1 MGKKS
6 QIDEKKS
13 QIISRRKSFVF
24 CDDHGIFRTHEINTS
39 LPSIFGPFQ
48 LIATKCG
55 GHVFPKTL
63 KVLKGM
69 KGEHVIDDTGD
80 GKDTGAKGK
89 CNSAEEN
96 LK

>member
-1 MGKKS
+1 MAKKS

-24 CDDHGIFRTHEINTS
+24 CDDLGIFRTHEINTS

-55 GHVFPKTL
+55 GHVHVFPKTL
-63 KVLKGM
+63 FVKGM
-69 KGEHVIDDTGD
+69 KGEYVIDDTGD
-80 GKDTGAKGK
+80 AKDTGAKGK
-89 CNSAEEN
+89 CN
-96 LK
+96 

>member
-1 MGKKS
+1 MAKKS

-63 KVLKGM
+63 VRM

-80 GKDTGAKGK
+80 AKDTGAKGK

>member
-1 MGKKS
+1 MAKKS

-13 QIISRRKSFVF
+13 QIISRRKS
-24 CDDHGIFRTHEINTS
+24 IFWTHEINTS

-69 KGEHVIDDTGD
+69 KGEYVIDDAGD
-80 GKDTGAKGK
+80 AKDTGAKGK
-89 CNSAEEN
+89 CN
-96 LK
+96 